1 MKTRWFLIVLL
12 TVCLLSTANATAF
25 AAEPVQCTYHSFTW
39 QCTDGSEKFAN
50 DPAPPI
56 SGLGGSGYFESVFFS
71 DAGFGGN
78 AYVQLGSG
86 FAMRFKTTQQYIAWW
101 DANGTMSVVQRLNG
115 VITIPSGA
123 VMIAI
128 PGDVLG
134 DFDIP
139 GWIKGQLVET
149 GEYVLASASWIQ

>member
-1 MKTRWFLIVLL
+1 
-12 TVCLLSTANATAF
+12 
-25 AAEPVQCTYHSFTW
+25 
-39 QCTDGSEKFAN
+39 
-50 DPAPPI
+50 
-56 SGLGGSGYFESVFFS
+56 
-71 DAGFGGN
+71 
-78 AYVQLGSG
+78 
-86 FAMRFKTTQQYIAWW
+86 MRFKTTQQYVAWW

>member
-1 MKTRWFLIVLL
+1 
-12 TVCLLSTANATAF
+12 
-25 AAEPVQCTYHSFTW
+25 
-39 QCTDGSEKFAN
+39 
-50 DPAPPI
+50 
-56 SGLGGSGYFESVFFS
+56 
-71 DAGFGGN
+71 
-78 AYVQLGSG
+78 
-86 FAMRFKTTQQYIAWW
+86 
-101 DANGTMSVVQRLNG
+101 MSVVQRLNG